1 MPDETYDVAIVGA
14 GSAGTTLAE
23 QLRIHA
29 PDLRVALF
37 DRRIE
42 LADPPRVI
50 HTDIV
55 DIEAGRANLT
65 LVTNSEQN
73 YFARKVVLAT
83 GQFPPGDPSTKD
95 RAFHRSERYLSVP
108 LQPDFFE
115 QIRTEDE
122 ILILGSGKVTLALLS
137 DFKTKRIGNNIQIV
151 SKTGLF
157 PQPQEQGH
165 GTKLDFPALPQRL
178 RSLVNTILERAR
190 AAGAQGI
197 GWYPI
202 IETLQPNLPFIWSS
216 LTLPD
221 RKRFVRYIRPYWE
234 LAFAPVPRDLLD
246 LAGTMLERGQVVV
259 YGGRIQEIVESEN
272 GFDVSFFERT
282 SRRTEQLHPAWII
295 NCTHSECTYRKLDAP
310 LLVNLLAR
318 GLIHPD
324 PLFLG
329 LNTAANGAV
338 LNYLGQP
345 STSMFTFGGATES
358 VITVQP
364 AELQTMG
371 AGLAQ
376 ELATSQEQGQA
387 PAAVENVVII
397 SNRGPND
404 FVWKDDQ
411 WVPKTSTGGLV
422 SMIEPLARRSDVT
435 WFCCVSEPP
444 PAAESRGALF
454 TTVADQTDPDY
465 NLIAVPLPSNVYR
478 AYYGTISNEVLWML
492 QHHLIGEIGYSSI
505 NEARQR
511 AWDEGYLEANRRLV
525 KAVRAS
531 GIQPRAFLVQDYHL
545 YPLPALLREAFPN
558 TPSLHFTHIPFPDPA
573 TLKLIPKSWRNAI
586 LSGLLGADL
595 VGMQTEWDTRPF
607 LMCCEELLGT
617 EVDYARGKVRAPD
630 GRQVR
635 VRAFPASTDP
645 EALNQTMGSPA
656 VEAAR
661 SRLAPDLAGLSII
674 RVDRLDPSK
683 NQLIGFEAF
692 GRLLETRPDLR
703 GRVRFLAFLVPS
715 RTDLSVYRDYRDA
728 VYATIERVNNRFAGE
743 FQPIKVFYTNDREQA
758 LAAMEQC
765 DVLFVNSREDGMN
778 LVVKE
783 FAIVSKRPG
792 VAIISE
798 TAGVAS
804 ETSESALLISPLDIE
819 GTAQA
824 MAQALEMP
832 KPERAARL
840 DMLRKGVKA
849 WTAKDWLEAQLK
861 ELGITDRPLMDRP
874 I

>member
-1 MPDETYDVAIVGA
+1 MPDETCDVAIVGA

-23 QLRIHA
+23 QLRIDA
-29 PDLRVALF
+29 QDLRVALF
-37 DRRIE
+37 DRRAE
-42 LADPPRVI
+42 LTDPTRII
-50 HTDIV
+50 HADIV
-55 DIEAGRANLT
+55 DIEAGRTNLT
-65 LVTNSEQN
+65 LVTNSEQK

-95 RAFHRSERYLSVP
+95 RTFHRSARYLTVP

-115 QIRTEDE
+115 QIRPEEE
-122 ILILGSGKVTLALLS
+122 ILILGSGKVTLSLLS
-137 DFKTKRIGNNIQIV
+137 DFNTKGIGNTIHIV

-157 PQPQEQGH
+157 PQPQEQGQSI
-165 GTKLDFPALPQRL
+165 KLDLPALPQRL
-178 RSLVNTILERAR
+178 RSLVNTVLERAR
-190 AAGAQGI
+190 TAGAQGI
-197 GWYPI
+197 GWLPI
-202 IETLQPNLPFIWSS
+202 IETLQPNLHFIWSL

-234 LAFAPVPRDLLD
+234 LVFAPVPRDLLD
-246 LAGTMLERGQVVV
+246 LADTMLERGQVVV
-259 YGGRIQEIVESEN
+259 YGGRIQEIVEGEN
-272 GFDVSFFERT
+272 GFDVSFFDRT
-282 SRRTEQLHPAWII
+282 LRRTEKLLPAWII

-310 LLVNLLAR
+310 LLVNLFAR

-345 STSMFTFGGATES
+345 STSIFTFGGTMES
-358 VITVQP
+358 VISAQP
-364 AELQTMG
+364 AELQTLA
-371 AGLAQ
+371 AGLAR
-376 ELATSQEQGQA
+376 ELATSQEQLQA
-387 PAAVENVVII
+387 PAAVENIIII

-404 FVWKDDQ
+404 FVWKDEQ

-422 SMIEPLARRSDVT
+422 SMIGPLARRSDVT

-444 PAAESRGALF
+444 SAAEARGALF

-465 NLIAVPLPSNVYR
+465 NLIAVPLPSSVYR
-478 AYYGTISNEVLWML
+478 AYYGNISNEVLWML
-492 QHHLIGEIGYSSI
+492 QHHLVGEIGYSSI

-531 GIQPRAFLVQDYHL
+531 GIRPRAFLVQDYHL
-545 YPLPALLREAFPN
+545 YPLPALLREAFPK
-558 TPSLHFTHIPFPDPA
+558 TPTLHFTHIPFPDPA
-573 TLKLIPKSWRNAI
+573 TLKLVPKRWRDAI

-607 LMCCEELLGT
+607 LMCCEELLGA
-617 EVDYARGKVRAPD
+617 EVDYAQGKVRAAD
-630 GRQVR
+630 GREVR
-635 VRAFPASTDP
+635 VRAYPASTDP
-645 EALNQTMGSPA
+645 EELDQTMRSPA

-661 SRLAPDLAGLSII
+661 SRLAPDLAGLTII

-692 GRLLETRPDLR
+692 GRLLEMRPDLQ

-728 VYATIERVNNRFAGE
+728 VYGAIEKVNNRFAGE
-743 FQPIKVFYTNDREQA
+743 FKPIKVFYTNDREQA

-783 FAIVSKRPG
+783 WAIVSKRPG

-819 GTAQA
+819 GTAQV
-824 MAQALEMP
+824 MAQALEML

-840 DMLRKGVKA
+840 DTLRKRVKS

-861 ELGITDRPLMDRP
+861 ELGLGDRPLQGRS
-874 I
+874 